1 MKTWN
6 KPEINELEVA
16 MTMEGKKTPGKV
28 ESVEGEGFYAAS

>member
-16 MTMEGKKTPGKV
+16 MTMESKKTPGKL
-28 ESVEGEGFYAAS
+28 ESVQSEGFYAES